1 MYMIFF
7 LIQSF
12 RSPDG
17 CSGNSCN
24 YFAEWF
30 EDEGDNILFRLSANT
45 NGWVALALSGD
56 NQMSGG
62 QFDDVIACQA
72 EVGGTVVNAK
82 DMNNPSGARTNA
94 LDSVS

>member
-1 MYMIFF
+1 MAF

-17 CSGNSCN
+17 CSENSCN
-24 YFAEWF
+24 YLAEWF

-56 NQMSGG
+56 NQMSGD

-82 DMNNPSGARTNA
+82 DMNNPSGDKANA